1 MYFFIVN
8 PLSCSGRGEK
18 IWIKLEKVL
27 KKKAITYESYL
38 ISQPGDARS
47 IAKMLTRNCR
57 DPKVIVVVGGEQIL
71 SEVLDGL
78 DISRMIS
85 LGYIPLGPG
94 NDFTRSVK
102 LPSTPV
108 KGLKRILS
116 AKNCCLL
123 DYGVLTFGSKAEHRR
138 FAVGAVLGIDGA
150 AGCSVSG
157 QSARG
162 PGSRN
167 YLKRLCRAVA
177 GWKQLILAKSV
188 KGYIILDRV
197 KKIEFNH
204 IYFISVQI
212 HPFVGGGFQFAPMAD
227 FSDGRLSV
235 CVVSFESK
243 WKLLSTVISAFF
255 LRKKGRSGVRRFEC
269 REAFLHVERP
279 MPVHADG
286 EDCGSWMDIQTE
298 CIERKMRMIL

>member
-8 PLSCSGRGEK
+8 PRSCSGRGEK
-18 IWIKLEKVL
+18 IWIKLE
-27 KKKAITYESYL
+27 AIEYESYL
-38 ISQPGDARS
+38 TSQPGDARG
-47 IAKMLTRNCR
+47 IAKMLTRNCHE
-57 DPKVIVVVGGEQIL
+57 PKVIVVVGEEGTLNEA
-71 SEVLDGL
+71 LDGL
-78 DISRMIS
+78 AFSGMIS

-94 NDFTRSVK
+94 NDFTKSVK
-102 LPSTPV
+102 LPSAPC

-116 AKNCCLL
+116 AKSCRLL

-138 FAVGAVLGIDGA
+138 FAVGAVLGMDGD
-150 AGCSVSG
+150 V
-157 QSARG
+157 
-162 PGSRN
+162 GSSILRQFAKGAQN
-167 YLKRLCRAVA
+167 RRHLERVCRAVA
-177 GWKQLILAKSV
+177 GWKQLFLSRPV

-204 IYFISVQI
+204 IYFISAQI
-212 HPFVGGGFQFAPMAD
+212 HPFIGGGFQFAPMAD
-227 FSDGRLSV
+227 CSDGRLSV

-255 LRKKGRSGVRRFEC
+255 LRKKDRRGVRRFEC
-269 REAFLHVERP
+269 REAFFHVERP

-286 EDCGSWMDIQTE
+286 EDCGSWKDIQAE